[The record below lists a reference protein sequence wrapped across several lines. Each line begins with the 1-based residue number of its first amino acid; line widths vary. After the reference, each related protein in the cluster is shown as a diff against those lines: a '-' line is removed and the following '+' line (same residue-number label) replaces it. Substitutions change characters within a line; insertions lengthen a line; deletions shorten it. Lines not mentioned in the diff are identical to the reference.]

1 MRPTIPSNLGDAG
14 SPRKCFSQSSN
25 NWKRSLI
32 LFFINVGKNQQ
43 AAKKSVVPSFNE
55 AGGLRP
61 LTVNLPQQQQNAQGY
76 PQPQSQPPQP
86 LDANPALNPAQM
98 PFGDQPEATDQAPPA
113 AQPFAPVPAESEAVS
128 QGPVQNPQQALDQ
141 AQGGVP
147 QSFQQGFY
155 PQAAEPSEMQIPGA
169 QNMTAA
175 FPMSKWF

>member
-1 MRPTIPSNLGDAG
+1 ML
-14 SPRKCFSQSSN
+14 SS
-25 NWKRSLI
+25 I
-32 LFFINVGKNQQ
+32 LFFFFFFFINVGKNQQ
-43 AAKKSVVPSFNE
+43 AAKKSIVPQSSVVPSFNE

-76 PQPQSQPPQP
+76 PQPQSQP

-98 PFGDQPEATDQAPPA
+98 PFGDQPEATAQAPTT
-113 AQPFAPVPAESEAVS
+113 AQSFAPFPAESESLS
-128 QGPVQNPQQALDQ
+128 QGPAQNPQQALDQ

-147 QSFQQGFY
+147 QSFQRGFY

-175 FPMSKWF
+175 FPTSK